1 MIVVGAGVEGSA
13 TAYTL
18 TSTGKRNILLLEQVR
33 EKEGK
38 RRERER
44 ERGKESKCTLF
55 LYCSLTE
62 VILEGAHLE
71 ARVLQGGHIMKAIMS
86 K

>member
-18 TSTGKRNILLLEQVR
+18 ASTGKRNILLLEQVR

-44 ERGKESKCTLF
+44 ER
-55 LYCSLTE
+55 
-62 VILEGAHLE
+62 EGG
-71 ARVLQGGHIMKAIMS
+71 RKGGREGE
-86 K
+86 

>member
-18 TSTGKRNILLLEQVR
+18 ASTGKRNILLLEQVR

-44 ERGKESKCTLF
+44 EKEREGEREREGEEGRVNV
-55 LYCSLTE
+55 LYFSI
-62 VILEGAHLE
+62 V
-71 ARVLQGGHIMKAIMS
+71 V
-86 K
+86 